1 MDLKRLNKLK
11 QKNLPKAIE
20 QTNGKNNMQLLQFN
34 SKISLPQPTIN
45 ETELTNIGKY
55 ANGSAFAE
63 PMSRSQKQSA
73 SSILIGEYSQRE
85 ILASVRQA
93 QAATPLVSERILKGA
108 QDALALRESQTP
120 LIGGQNPQLN
130 QTLPDIQ
137 TPIVKKRK
145 AAEVAQKSE
154 FEMPAPKRPKLA
166 VNETPLRDQ
175 MRLNIDQTNTEA
187 WEKSSFASGYTSTLG

>member
-63 PMSRSQKQSA
+63 PMNRSQKQSA

-130 QTLPDIQ
+130 QTLPDI
-137 TPIVKKRK
+137 
-145 AAEVAQKSE
+145 
-154 FEMPAPKRPKLA
+154 
-166 VNETPLRDQ
+166 
-175 MRLNIDQTNTEA
+175 
-187 WEKSSFASGYTSTLG
+187 